1 MIFDFPKML
10 IQELGQSL
18 QGRMKDDLSQSQVQ
32 SLLESALRKCNLVT
46 REEFDAQKAVL
57 LRTREK
63 LEQLERQLTKLSE
76 QQTPAAPTKLDV
88 ETDGEIKTPKPVVK
102 PKSV

>member
-1 MIFDFPKML
+1 MIFDIPRQL

-18 QGRMKDDLSQSQVQ
+18 QGQLKNDISQSQLH

-63 LEQLERQLTKLSE
+63 LERLENELEALAS
-76 QQTPAAPTKLDV
+76 AAHNDDKPSV
-88 ETDGEIKTPKPVVK
+88 KPVVK
-102 PKSV
+102 PKAESGSKPE

>member
-1 MIFDFPKML
+1 MIFDLPRQL

-18 QGRMKDDLSQSQVQ
+18 QGQLKNDLSQSQLQ
-32 SLLESALRKCNLVT
+32 GLLESALRKCNLVT

-63 LEQLERQLTKLSE
+63 LEQLEREVKALAVE
-76 QQTPAAPTKLDV
+76 AGAPD
-88 ETDGEIKTPKPVVK
+88 KTNAKQ
-102 PKSV
+102 